1 MSKENDQLYYE
12 YFDDWYKLFR
22 NGKIRPV
29 TQKKYEEAEEAIK
42 ALAPDLRLKDIN
54 RIEVQKLLVAYGKTH
69 ELATAKGFFHMV
81 KSSLEDAKY
90 NELIDSRDPTYK
102 LKAISSKPHKVTRAM
117 YLELD
122 QAQRLEKV
130 MTDAHTVV
138 GDMLTFDLHTGL
150 RFAELLGLTPADV
163 DLTNMM
169 INIDKTWNYKEG
181 PFADF
186 GETKNQSSHRK
197 IVIDHKALN
206 YIKPYMKN
214 CGADEPIYVKA
225 MSDQSHRKLKPGQK
239 YKGIYHKTIGEQL
252 AKFCKEAKVP
262 RIGIHGL
269 RHTHVCLLY
278 NAGAS
283 LLSISKRL
291 GHANTTTTEQVYLNL
306 IKAKQAK
313 DNKIMLK
320 ALDSLN

>member
-1 MSKENDQLYYE
+1 
-12 YFDDWYKLFR
+12 
-22 NGKIRPV
+22 
-29 TQKKYEEAEEAIK
+29 
-42 ALAPDLRLKDIN
+42 
-54 RIEVQKLLVAYGKTH
+54 
-69 ELATAKGFFHMV
+69 
-81 KSSLEDAKY
+81 
-90 NELIDSRDPTYK
+90 
-102 LKAISSKPHKVTRAM
+102 
-117 YLELD
+117 
-122 QAQRLEKV
+122 
-130 MTDAHTVV
+130 
-138 GDMLTFDLHTGL
+138 
-150 RFAELLGLTPADV
+150 
-163 DLTNMM
+163 
-169 INIDKTWNYKEG
+169 
-181 PFADF
+181 
-186 GETKNQSSHRK
+186 
-197 IVIDHKALN
+197 
-206 YIKPYMKN
+206 MKN

-239 YKGIYHKTIGEQL
+239 YKGIYQKTIGEQL